1 MSRDA
6 GNYEMTKRKDGL
18 NPKEAKF
25 LAKFIESNNVAE
37 SFRTVYGYPQMSNQ
51 MAYASGR
58 RVLDIPRVKEKLT
71 AHTNL
76 LVRRT
81 QMSVV
86 DVFQEWLDIIRADP
100 TELVTIRRV
109 NCRHCWGRDHKYRW
123 RDSDEFAVAQAE
135 VLDWNS
141 KPDHATTQ
149 RPLPNDVGGYGW
161 RKNHQPN
168 SDCPKCDGEG
178 HLDLWIADLATVSPQ
193 ALKLFAGIKQTQ
205 HGIELKL
212 HDRMGAIENVAK
224 ALGMFKTV
232 IQLDMGGGEEKEVQA
247 PVTIEEAAKVYQ
259 LIVGGKK

>member
-1 MSRDA
+1 
-6 GNYEMTKRKDGL
+6 MTKRNDGL
-18 NPKEAKF
+18 TPKEAKF
-25 LAKFIESNNVAE
+25 CAEFIKTNNLAQSYR
-37 SFRTVYGYPQMSNQ
+37 SVYGYPEMSNAA
-51 MAYASGR
+51 AYQAGR
-58 RVLDIPRVKEKLT
+58 RALEIPRVADKLRSH
-71 AHTNL
+71 ANL
-76 LVRRT
+76 LVRRS

-123 RDSDEFAVAQAE
+123 RDSDEFAAVQAE

-141 KPDHATTQ
+141 KPEHATTK
-149 RPLPNDVGGYGW
+149 RPLPVDDGGYGW

-168 SDCPKCDGEG
+168 AYCPKCDGEG

-212 HDRMGAIENVAK
+212 HDRMSAIENVAK

-232 IQLDMGGGEEKEVQA
+232 IQLDVGNGEEKQVQA
-247 PVTIEEAAKVYQ
+247 PVTLDEAAKVYQ